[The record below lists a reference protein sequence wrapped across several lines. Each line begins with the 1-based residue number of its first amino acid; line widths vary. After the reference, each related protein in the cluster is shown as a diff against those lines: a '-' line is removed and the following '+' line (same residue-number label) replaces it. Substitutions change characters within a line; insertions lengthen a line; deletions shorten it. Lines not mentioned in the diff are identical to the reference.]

1 MRHRAWTMGHACSE
15 SSMSVAANVSR
26 SPRLTGF
33 RVGLIAASVLALCFG
48 TMIAITFSMQNE
60 VIARDRDHQMD
71 AVSQAITAAL
81 DQAGRFALTRAETTA
96 RQSAVTRALA
106 ANDRA
111 ALAEL
116 AGPTYAYLKTQSV
129 PVFGFHAADMTY
141 LLRLHLPGK
150 FGDDLTKF
158 RPMVLAANKTRRSQV
173 GLEIGVAGT
182 FVRGIAVI
190 NDAGRF
196 VGTVE
201 AGLNL
206 EPILEQVKTLTNAD
220 IAVVL
225 SQSLAELPPRGAND
239 KGVSE
244 QFGDLIALASTDTP
258 LFTGLLRDGAIRLA
272 RSREVVPH
280 RIRDEAGAILVQ
292 PLIDFSGRMIGN
304 IAAVKTFPS
313 HGAALQRSRTE
324 LIAAA
329 LIGAILAFVA
339 FTVLARMIAAR
350 SEPRG

>member
-1 MRHRAWTMGHACSE
+1 
-15 SSMSVAANVSR
+15 MSVAAHVPSR
-26 SPRLTGF
+26 SPSRLTGV
-33 RVGLIAASVLALCFG
+33 RVGLITALVLALCFG
-48 TMIAITFSMQNE
+48 AMIAITFSLQNE
-60 VIARDRDHQMD
+60 VIARDREHQMA

-81 DQAGRFALTRAETTA
+81 DQAGRFALTQAETTA
-96 RQSAVTRALA
+96 RQSAVARALA
-106 ANDRA
+106 ANDRT

-129 PVFGFHAADMTY
+129 PVFGFHAANMTY
-141 LLRLHLPGK
+141 LLRLHLPDK

-158 RPMVLAANKTRRSQV
+158 RPMVLAANKSRRSQV

-190 NDAGRF
+190 HDGDRF

-225 SQSLAELPPRGAND
+225 SQSLAELPPRGAGD
-239 KGVSE
+239 KGGAE
-244 QFGDLIALASTDTP
+244 QFGDLIALASTDMP

-272 RSREVVPH
+272 RTREVAPH
-280 RIRDEAGAILVQ
+280 RIHDETGAILVQ

-304 IAAVKTFPS
+304 IVAAKSFPS
-313 HGAALQRSRTE
+313 HGAALQRSRIE

-339 FTVLARMIAAR
+339 FAVMARMITGR
-350 SEPRG
+350 SEPQE

>member
-1 MRHRAWTMGHACSE
+1 
-15 SSMSVAANVSR
+15 MSVPHSVPRPPLRVS
-26 SPRLTGF
+26 S
-33 RVGLIAASVLALCFG
+33 VHAGLITALVLALSFG
-48 TMIAITFSMQNE
+48 AMLALTFSMQND
-60 VIARDRDHQMD
+60 VIARDRDHQMA

-81 DQAGRFALTRAETTA
+81 DEAGRFALTQAETTA
-96 RQSAVTRALA
+96 RQRAVARALA
-106 ANDRA
+106 AGDRA

-116 AGPTYAYLKTQSV
+116 TAAPYAYLKSQGV

-141 LLRLHLPGK
+141 LLRLHLPDK

-158 RPMVLAANKTRRSQV
+158 RQMVLAANKTRRSQV

-190 NDAGRF
+190 NDGDRF

-225 SQSLAELPPRGAND
+225 SQSLAELPPRGPGD
-239 KGVSE
+239 KGE

-272 RSREVVPH
+272 RTREISPY
-280 RIRDEAGAILVQ
+280 RIGGETGAILVQ

-304 IAAVKTFPS
+304 IAAVKSFAS
-313 HGAALQRSRTE
+313 HGAALQRTRIE

-329 LIGAILAFVA
+329 LIGIVLAFVA
-339 FTVLARMIAAR
+339 FSVLARMLK
-350 SEPRG
+350 PRDEAQA

>member
-1 MRHRAWTMGHACSE
+1 M
-15 SSMSVAANVSR
+15 SMPVTVPLPR
-26 SPRLTGF
+26 RRLTGF
-33 RVGLIAASVLALCFG
+33 RAGLVTALVLALCFAA
-48 TMIAITFSMQNE
+48 MIAITFSMQNE
-60 VIARDRDHQMD
+60 VIARDRDHQMA

-81 DQAGRFALTRAETTA
+81 DQAGRFALTQAETTA
-96 RQSAVTRALA
+96 RQSAIARALA
-106 ANDRA
+106 AGDRA
-111 ALAEL
+111 ALADL
-116 AGPTYAYLKTQSV
+116 TGPTYAYLKTQSV

-141 LLRLHLPGK
+141 LLRLHLPDK
-150 FGDDLTKF
+150 FGDDLTKL

-190 NDAGRF
+190 NDGGRF

-225 SQSLAELPPRGAND
+225 SQSLAELPRGAND
-239 KGVSE
+239 KSGAE

-272 RSREVVPH
+272 RSREAVPH
-280 RIRDEAGAILVQ
+280 RIRDETGAILVQ

-304 IAAVKTFPS
+304 IVAVKSFPS
-313 HGAALQRSRTE
+313 HGAALQRSRVE

-339 FTVLARMIAAR
+339 FAVMARMLTGR
-350 SEPRG
+350 GEPQE